1 MKIKDLLNEDVK
13 GLLTEESLTAI
24 QNAFDSKVTLA
35 IEQALEEQDGIYAEK
50 LQSLVTSIDQDH
62 SVKMKRVM
70 ESVDKNRASKLV
82 KMVKMYERDLKVD
95 GVKFK
100 KTLIGNISSYLDEYL
115 NECVSTEDLQAA
127 VKNKTAFSVLENL
140 RQVLAVDIVTQK
152 KSVQSA
158 ILDGKAQLDA
168 LQKENAELK
177 KNFKVLQE
185 SNDKTKKDLF
195 LESKLSAFTDEKKKS
210 FIKKTLD
217 GKTLEFIE
225 ENFDYVTRLFDKA
238 EKGKLKVIKEE
249 AIEQRKVK
257 PDFVKTPEKVVTENV
272 NNNDDTVDPYVSAL
286 SQVRKFSK

>member
-1 MKIKDLLNEDVK
+1 MKITDLLNEDVK

-24 QNAFDSKVTLA
+24 QNAFDGKVKLA
-35 IEQALEEQDGIYAEK
+35 IEAALEEQDEIYAEK

-62 SVKMKRVM
+62 SVKMQRVM

-82 KMVKMYERDLKVD
+82 KMVKMYERDMKVD

-100 KTLIGNISSYLDEYL
+100 KTLIGNISNYLDEYI
-115 NECVSTEDLQAA
+115 NECISVEDLQAA
-127 VKNKTAFSVLENL
+127 VKNKTAINVLENL

-152 KSVQSA
+152 KSVQTA
-158 ILDGKAQLDA
+158 ILDGKSQLDS

-177 KNFKVLQE
+177 KQFKLLFE
-185 SNDKTKKDLF
+185 SNQKTKKDLF
-195 LESKLSAFTDEKKKS
+195 LEGKLAAFSDDKKKQ
-210 FIKKTLD
+210 FVR
-217 GKTLEFIE
+217 KTLESKDLQFIE

-249 AIEQRKVK
+249 AIENRKVK

-272 NNNDDTVDPYVSAL
+272 NNNDDTVDPYVSVL
-286 SQVRKFSK
+286 SQVRKFS